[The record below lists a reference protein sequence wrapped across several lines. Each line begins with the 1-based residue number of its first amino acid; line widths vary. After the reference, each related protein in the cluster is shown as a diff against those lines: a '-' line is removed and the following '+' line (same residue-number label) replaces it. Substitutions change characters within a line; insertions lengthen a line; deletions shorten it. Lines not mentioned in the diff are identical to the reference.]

1 MSKKFKQSR
10 FPKEL
15 RIPPS
20 QHTVSGMLQD
30 ARNLNHLAI
39 TISSEK
45 KPEISMETENIKK
58 FIADLGT
65 GIWRLKRKMTDPLTK
80 EPLEGMR
87 KEYRY
92 LESVWDILVN
102 AGVEIQDHEKLRY
115 DPGLLLKVVA
125 FEENTS
131 LPYDIV
137 IQTIK
142 PTIYYKKEHIQ
153 VGDVIV
159 GTPDKVKSI

>member
-1 MSKKFKQSR
+1 MPKKIKQSL
-10 FPKEL
+10 FPREL
-15 RIPPS
+15 RLSPS
-20 QHTVSGMLQD
+20 QHNVSGLQKD
-30 ARNLNHLAI
+30 TSALIRLSV
-39 TISSEK
+39 SSLPDK
-45 KPEISMETENIKK
+45 TPGNSTEAAKLKK

-65 GIWRLKRKMTDPLTK
+65 GIWRLKRKMTDPTSK

-87 KEYRY
+87 KEYRC

-102 AGVEIQDHEKLRY
+102 AEVEIQDHENQRY
-115 DPGLLLKVVA
+115 DSGFLLKVVA
-125 FEENTS
+125 FEENPS

-137 IQTIK
+137 IETIK
-142 PTIYYKKEHIQ
+142 PSIYYKKEHIQ